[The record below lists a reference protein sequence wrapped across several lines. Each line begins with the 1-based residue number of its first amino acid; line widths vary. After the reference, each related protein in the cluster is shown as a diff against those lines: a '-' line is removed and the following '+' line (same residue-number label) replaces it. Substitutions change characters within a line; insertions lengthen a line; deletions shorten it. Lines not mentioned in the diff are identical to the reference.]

1 MRRLSSRA
9 LTFGVA
15 VLVGSAASS
24 DVGCSANKPTEIV
37 PGALTQVQVPVDLA
51 AIQVEVY
58 ANGAQK
64 FCEPYQVAD
73 GEVELPSTLGL
84 ISGAP
89 NTTLRVIIRGYDQ
102 ASSTSP
108 DIQLCGGLAVDA
120 PPSAN
125 QGQGPGPRVLRQA
138 VVTYVDQQTLFL
150 PMLLS
155 FACYDMDCSGQGTD
169 STCQGGQCV
178 DDHVT
183 SLAPFTPSLVDGTGD
198 CFNLDQCF
206 PAGVSAVPIDPANC
220 IYGVPQML
228 QGGSNLNVR
237 VFYQQMTWTQD
248 PGTGLYSV
256 QPGVPTEQEI
266 LNQDATE
273 GFTIPDPT
281 NPQQFQLAKGLCN
294 LVQAQT
300 TPTRQ
305 QPTSG
310 TASFPAISDVQVS
323 TTCQPKLPLLPFCA
337 GQQHGNVTTATTV
350 QDACGTD
357 IPLEPTP
364 SAVYLAMD
372 DSGAMFGAY
381 GQTGY
386 ATAMNLAF
394 AFPVF
399 KHTYVA
405 FRYLDHQDSEC
416 PPATGAT
423 SYGTPAVD
431 FGLSSTVQKDVAPFL
446 VNWHATDSV
455 SSPAHLD
462 LAAAMRLDQGA
473 YRHVL
478 DFSKRLSPDSGST
491 GPLNVEAVMFF
502 VNRIPEELA
511 DLGDGGTDGGS
522 NFPSTGLECPVSGT
536 VQSTLVAEVQAAASA
551 GLRTYFVVL
560 NDGQGDGQNQ
570 VNYYRTLATMVGGTG
585 PTAPLQVLDATSSV
599 QSQVL
604 ANFQSAI
611 TSVATCTYETPP
623 GITTAANLSFTVPP
637 GIPVFNPSPVAQAI
651 PIQQSSSCNAASIGD
666 NTMNAWN
673 IDGTTGRII
682 LCGQA
687 CTNLQNA
694 IGAVAAVTLE
704 KENGDAGADAAPPAL
719 PDGGIVVPDVPVTVS
734 MSCGDAGL

>member
-1 MRRLSSRA
+1 
-9 LTFGVA
+9 VA

-24 DVGCSANKPTEIV
+24 DVGCSATKPTEIV

-108 DIQLCGGLAVDA
+108 DIQLCGGLPVDA

-125 QGQGPGPRVLRQA
+125 QNQGPGPRVLRQA

-155 FACYDMDCSGQGTD
+155 FSCYDVDCTMQGTD

-183 SLAPFTPSLVDGTGD
+183 SMAPFTPSLVDGTGD

-206 PAGVSAVPIDPANC
+206 PAGVSAVSIDPANC

-256 QPGVPTEQEI
+256 QAGVPTEQEI

-300 TPTRQ
+300 TPTKP
-305 QPTSG
+305 QPASG
-310 TASFPAISDVQVS
+310 TASFPAISDVQVA

-350 QDACGTD
+350 QDACGTA

-364 SAVYLAMD
+364 SAVYMVMD

-405 FRYLDHQDSEC
+405 FDYLTHSVGEC
-416 PPATGAT
+416 PPSTGTTA
-423 SYGTPAVD
+423 YGTPAVD
-431 FGLSSTVQKDVAPFL
+431 FGLSGTVEKDVAPFL
-446 VNWHATDSV
+446 VNWQAKDSPMTP
-455 SSPAHLD
+455 SPLY
-462 LAAAMRLDQGA
+462 LEAAMRLDQGA
-473 YRHVL
+473 YKHVL
-478 DFSKRLSPDSGST
+478 DFSKRLSPDSGSK
-491 GPLNVEAVMFF
+491 GPLNVAAVMFF
-502 VNRIPEELA
+502 VNRIPEVMPVVDA
-511 DLGDGGTDGGS
+511 GTGGGS
-522 NFPSTGLECPVSGT
+522 DYPSQGQECTPTSGT
-536 VQSTLVAEVQAAASA
+536 VQSTLVAQAQAAASA

-560 NDGQGDGQNQ
+560 NDKQMDGPNQ
-570 VNYYRTLATMVGGTG
+570 LAYYQSLATMAGGSG
-585 PTAPLQVLDATSSV
+585 STAPLQVLDATSSV

-604 ANFQSAI
+604 ANFQTAI
-611 TSVATCTYETPP
+611 TSVATCSYQTPP
-623 GITTAANLSFTVPP
+623 GITTAGTLSFTVPV
-637 GIPVFNPSPVAQAI
+637 GIPVFNPTTAPRAI
-651 PIQQSSSCNAASIGD
+651 PIAQSSSCNAASIGD
-666 NTMNAWN
+666 NTLNAWN
-673 IDGTTGRII
+673 IDSTTGRIV

-687 CTNLQNA
+687 CANLQGA
-694 IGAVAAVTLE
+694 IGAVAAVALE
-704 KENGDAGADAAPPAL
+704 KENGDAGADAGPPAL
-719 PDGGIVVPDVPVTVS
+719 PDGGVVVPDVPVTVS
-734 MSCGDAGL
+734 MPCDDAGL